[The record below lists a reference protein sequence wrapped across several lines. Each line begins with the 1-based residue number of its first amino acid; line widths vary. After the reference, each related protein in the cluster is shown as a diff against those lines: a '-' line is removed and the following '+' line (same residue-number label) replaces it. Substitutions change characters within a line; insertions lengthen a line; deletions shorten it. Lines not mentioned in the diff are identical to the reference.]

1 METKSK
7 IIKNINVV
15 DRFRNLLVA
24 NYSIPPAAL
33 ALFWLTNN
41 ILQQFQIT
49 SPVLQSIPFI
59 IISPPV
65 LFTPYFIYVLFT
77 EKRYGWL
84 LTYFLL
90 VVLPAIFLIVSIWN
104 DFNQLGL
111 IFLLM
116 LPFYLFCF
124 FIKFSVDDWIRE
136 YNWEQQLI
144 QQKKDEEERK
154 KIEGLL

>member
-1 METKSK
+1 MDSKSK
-7 IIKNINVV
+7 IINNINVV
-15 DRFRNLLVA
+15 DRFRNLLIA
-24 NYSIPPAAL
+24 NYTIPPAAL
-33 ALFWLTNN
+33 SLFWLTTK
-41 ILQQFQIT
+41 ILQQFKIT
-49 SPVLQSIPFI
+49 SPLLQSIPFI

-84 LTYFLL
+84 ITYFLL

-136 YNWEQQLI
+136 CNWEQQLI
-144 QQKKDEEERK
+144 QQKVGEEERK

>member
-7 IIKNINVV
+7 IIDNINVV

-24 NYSIPPAAL
+24 NYTIPPAAM
-33 ALFWLTNN
+33 AFFWLTTK
-41 ILQQFQIT
+41 ILQRFQIT
-49 SPVLQSIPFI
+49 SPILQSIPFL

-65 LFTPYFIYVLFT
+65 LFTPYFIYVLFS
-77 EKRYGWL
+77 ERRYGWL
-84 LTYFLL
+84 ITYVLL
-90 VVLPAIFLIVSIWN
+90 VVLPAIFLIVLIWD
-104 DFNQLGL
+104 DFNQIGL
-111 IFLLM
+111 IILLM
-116 LPFYLFCF
+116 LPFYVFCF

-154 KIEGLL
+154 KLEELF